1 MDSGKYQYQYS
12 ETCSGILPEITLKV
26 SDFYVENGSY
36 LRLKNLTIGYS
47 LPKEIYSKI
56 NINRLRIYMTANNL
70 FTITKYKGFDPEVG
84 MNTYGVET
92 QGDIRRLVH
101 LFSV

>member
-1 MDSGKYQYQYS
+1 MHGLRKIPIPIFRDLFRV
-12 ETCSGILPEITLKV
+12 ILPETTPKYQI
-26 SDFYVENGSY
+26 FYVENGSY

-47 LPKEIYSKI
+47 LPKEIYSEKI

-84 MNTYGVET
+84 MNTYG
-92 QGDIRRLVH
+92 L
-101 LFSV
+101 